1 MGQGTSMIIM
11 MVVLFAFMYFGMMR
25 PQKKQQ
31 QKRQEML
38 SGVKKG
44 DKIITIGGLHGMVDS
59 IDQEAGTVDIDV
71 DGVFL
76 TFNLSAIR
84 TVNPTAPA
92 APATPTEAPKADDA
106 ASSDDADDKG
116 YSEGDDDNK

>member
-1 MGQGTSMIIM
+1 MIIM

>member
-1 MGQGTSMIIM
+1 MILM

-38 SGVKKG
+38 GGVKKG
-44 DKIITIGGLHGMVDS
+44 DHIVTIGGLHGVVDS
-59 IDQEAGTVDIDV
+59 IDNAAGTVDIDV

-76 TFNLSAIR
+76 TFNLTAIR
-84 TVNPTAPA
+84 TVNPATPA
-92 APATPTEAPKADDA
+92 APVEDAKADDA
-106 ASSDDADDKG
+106 DKGYSEGDQTEDADKG